1 MQLVCVKLATWKP
14 LGAYFKGK
22 CLLFLCAGVRWST
35 WHGMGKWPCDL
46 VASAWWPID
55 HLITS
60 LSSLLEIA
68 CSSCILSN
76 VARPDLHGLLLRLQA
91 PSKQQD
97 ILSTK
102 PWGGSGQLGV
112 WLCLSVSVHWK
123 FSGVLTSSFTQ
134 GAARCRL
141 ERKGIVQWSTV
152 RTLLCP
158 SLQLTFWSIC
168 MGRWCSID
176 TIHFWCF
183 RELMGF
189 LCVCFGV
196 VFLQVKILFE
206 KNL

>member
-1 MQLVCVKLATWKP
+1 MEQGKDCVVLDWGVNLMSNQLGILNKIFHFKILLWSGLPIGQDLVLRLTFTHLPPIRRQSVYFELTSYEICAVLHFRSSEKVLYIFMQLVCVKLATWKP

-102 PWGGSGQLGV
+102 PWGGL
-112 WLCLSVSVHWK
+112 
-123 FSGVLTSSFTQ
+123 
-134 GAARCRL
+134 A
-141 ERKGIVQWSTV
+141 
-152 RTLLCP
+152 
-158 SLQLTFWSIC
+158 
-168 MGRWCSID
+168 
-176 TIHFWCF
+176 
-183 RELMGF
+183 
-189 LCVCFGV
+189 
-196 VFLQVKILFE
+196 
-206 KNL
+206 N